1 MHLEIFCDALF
12 VRATNVSAA
21 NGYTPSQAS
30 ACLLPSHCFAL
41 LASIT
46 MRAIVI
52 DSEMIDRTRGLLF

>member
-30 ACLLPSHCFAL
+30 ALPAAKSLFRFANL
-41 LASIT
+41 DHHAGN
-46 MRAIVI
+46 RN
-52 DSEMIDRTRGLLF
+52 GLRND